1 MKNNIEYYKKKIE
14 EARGFLMEFNMAIN
28 SANKEASEI
37 GYLMF
42 VLPLKMYKVITEMYL
57 MLLEERLE
65 KLTKEKS

>member
-14 EARGFLMEFNMAIN
+14 EARGFLMEFDMAIN